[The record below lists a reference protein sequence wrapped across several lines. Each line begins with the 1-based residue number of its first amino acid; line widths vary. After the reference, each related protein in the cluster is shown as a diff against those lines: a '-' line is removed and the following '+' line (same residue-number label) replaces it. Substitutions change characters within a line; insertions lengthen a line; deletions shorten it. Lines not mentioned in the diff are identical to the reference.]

1 MWELTLLAWSW
12 HHLKLLLCSVSMN
25 YLTWLQCHPW
35 YPSTTSNSQMHAAA
49 NAQQLRMR
57 MKQKQTPWKEMNL
70 QSTNFA
76 MLIALSK
83 ILTNHGN
90 ICIPVP
96 FSVGDIEAV
105 HRAFS
110 SMQVHSVE
118 HSHCV
123 VSCQARCKATKWF
136 ESTRWNGHETETL
149 QPMKITSKQHI
160 YDSCFNSAGSRKV
173 ECIRLRR
180 PSGHI
185 ETLGGAWT
193 YFESWKWC
201 CLSFPLFWAWKFTV
215 AISLCCSNAALAF
228 GVLVVCAARPWLC
241 VFWSPGPWNYNLT
254 RCWLM
259 L

>member
-57 MKQKQTPWKEMNL
+57 MKQKQTPWKEINL

-110 SMQVHSVE
+110 IMQGHSVE

-123 VSCQARCKATKWF
+123 VSCQARCKATRWF
-136 ESTRWNGHETETL
+136 ESTRWNGHVQRHPQMCPSACCFLMQLNFLEARNPPIKQFGDTISKLFCGNAGMEETTFD
-149 QPMKITSKQHI
+149 TSTKLSGGGFRSSG
-160 YDSCFNSAGSRKV
+160 SCCRKTKSNSQS
-173 ECIRLRR
+173 
-180 PSGHI
+180 
-185 ETLGGAWT
+185 
-193 YFESWKWC
+193 C
-201 CLSFPLFWAWKFTV
+201 CRTPK
-215 AISLCCSNAALAF
+215 
-228 GVLVVCAARPWLC
+228 
-241 VFWSPGPWNYNLT
+241 
-254 RCWLM
+254 
-259 L
+259 